1 MAKPSPILT
10 VPPSRQKEGSSNLDN
25 GHFPLEIVFEHLE
38 CAIHLLSPVEEKAN
52 DRTCESIDGTIDDE
66 KHAGLRKIIDHM
78 FNNAILYGLCSC

>member
-1 MAKPSPILT
+1 MAKPSPIVT

-25 GHFPLEIVFEHLE
+25 RHFPLEIVFEHLE